1 MHVNRT
7 YTADDL
13 FRKKERNNYMKKI
26 LIFSLAVMMLFGST
40 ITANAAVCDNAPDGV
55 HHFNRC
61 KRSSDTFELPS
72 IHTYVFAVDD
82 NGLATLRSC
91 NVVSTYVYCDYECS
105 YCGLLNPIGKR
116 HSHKIAENHSEKH

>member
-40 ITANAAVCDNAPDGV
+40 ITANAAVCDKSPDEV
-55 HHFNRC
+55 HHLNRC
-61 KRSSDTFELPS
+61 RRSSEKLELPS

-82 NGLATLRSC
+82 NGMATLRSC
-91 NVVSTYVYCDYECS
+91 NVISTYEFCDMNAHIVLFLI
-105 YCGLLNPIGKR
+105 LLGKGI
-116 HSHKIAENHSEKH
+116 HIK